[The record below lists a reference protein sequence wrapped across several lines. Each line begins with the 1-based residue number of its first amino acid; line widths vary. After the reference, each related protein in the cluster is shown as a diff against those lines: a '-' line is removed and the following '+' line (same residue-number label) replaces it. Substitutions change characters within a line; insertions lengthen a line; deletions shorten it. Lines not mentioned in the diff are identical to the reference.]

1 MIHQYRFV
9 KSCNVI
15 DGASH
20 ACMRVE
26 SIWELSEF
34 SSQFSVELKLKSLK
48 NKNSKKNGIS
58 NEFFKCETLLQSG
71 HPFPYPNS
79 RGTNTIQKHYEG
91 STRSHRPSTV
101 SLGKVQ
107 ESLLL
112 NKT

>member
-34 SSQFSVELKLKSLK
+34 SSQFFCGTKIKIF
-48 NKNSKKNGIS
+48 KK
-58 NEFFKCETLLQSG
+58 
-71 HPFPYPNS
+71 
-79 RGTNTIQKHYEG
+79 
-91 STRSHRPSTV
+91 
-101 SLGKVQ
+101 
-107 ESLLL
+107 
-112 NKT
+112 